1 MFNAYWR
8 KWNNGQ
14 MENAQVALLIG
25 LGCAA
30 VLGYFTARSSARRE
44 KIYGGQAARIFHYI
58 GAAAV
63 TGVLPVVLAS
73 LILGGGFG
81 TAFPLAVS
89 FMLTGFVA
97 LVIFAVIEQPARSRQ
112 GQTAR
117 GWTEHD
123 ARTSGL

>member
-1 MFNAYWR
+1 
-8 KWNNGQ
+8 
-14 MENAQVALLIG
+14 MENAQVALLVG

-30 VLGYFTARSSARRE
+30 ALGYFTARSSARRE
-44 KIYGGQAARIFHYI
+44 KIYGGQAALIFHYI

-89 FMLTGFVA
+89 FMITGFVA
-97 LVIFAVIEQPARSRQ
+97 LVIFAVIEQPARSKHV
-112 GQTAR
+112 QTSR

>member
-1 MFNAYWR
+1 MDTPVLAF
-8 KWNNGQ
+8 
-14 MENAQVALLIG
+14 LIG
-25 LGCAA
+25 LGFAL
-30 VLGYFTARSSARRE
+30 VLGYFTARGSARRE
-44 KIYGGQAARIFHYI
+44 KIYGGQAALIFHYI
-58 GAAAV
+58 GAATV

-81 TAFPLAVS
+81 LAFPLAVS

-97 LVIFAVIEQPARSRQ
+97 LLIFAAIERPARSQ
-112 GQTAR
+112 HVAR